1 MPSLPSFKGHEVL
14 RALLRGG
21 FYIHHQKGSHARLF
35 HQDKLELRITVPI
48 HNKDLPE
55 KTLRR
60 ILKQA
65 DLTDKEFLKLLRRT

>member
-1 MPSLPSFKGHEVL
+1 MPSLPSVKGHEAL
-14 RALLRGG
+14 RALLKGG

-35 HQDKLELRITVPI
+35 HKDKAELRVTIPI

-65 DLTDKEFLKLLRRT
+65 DLMEEEFLTLLKD

>member
-1 MPSLPSFKGHEVL
+1 MPTLPSIKGREVL
-14 RALLRGG
+14 QALVRGG
-21 FYIHHQKGSHARLF
+21 FYIHHQKGSHARLL
-35 HQDKLELRITVPI
+35 HKIRPELRVTVPV

-65 DLTDKEFLKLLRRT
+65 ELTDEEFLKLLRG

>member
-1 MPSLPSFKGHEVL
+1 MPSLPSIKGREVL
-14 RALLRGG
+14 QALVRGG

-35 HQDKLELRITVPI
+35 HKVRPELRITLPV
-48 HNKDLPE
+48 HSKDLPE

-65 DLTDKEFLKLLRRT
+65 DLTDNEFLKLLRE

>member
-1 MPSLPSFKGHEVL
+1 MPGLPTLKGREVL
-14 RALLRGG
+14 RALRRGG
-21 FYIHHQKGSHARLF
+21 FYVHHQRGSHARLL
-35 HQDKLELRITVPI
+35 HGVKTNLRVTVPI

-65 DLTDKEFLKLLRRT
+65 DLTDEGFLKLLRG